1 MSAEQ
6 STSEHGWAALHVL
19 LGLLGGVR
27 VPGEG
32 TGCFSFTPDVQE
44 QILVRKN
51 HADYPAT
58 VDRASFFHDD
68 LIIVYRDSPAKV
80 PRAIYFDNEGH
91 VIHYT
96 VEVLEGGKTIQFLS
110 EISPSRPGYRLT
122 YTLTNKD
129 SLTLTF
135 EIAPPGMPPTY
146 STYIEARAARAE
158 QLEHRS
164 KIHREGASPKNQVP
178 EKCT

>member
-1 MSAEQ
+1 
-6 STSEHGWAALHVL
+6 
-19 LGLLGGVR
+19 
-27 VPGEG
+27 
-32 TGCFSFTPDVQE
+32 
-44 QILVRKN
+44 
-51 HADYPAT
+51 
-58 VDRASFFHDD
+58 
-68 LIIVYRDSPAKV
+68 
-80 PRAIYFDNEGH
+80 
-91 VIHYT
+91 
-96 VEVLEGGKTIQFLS
+96 VLEGGKTIQFLS